1 MAIDVC
7 AMKSYG
13 CKVRRGCS
21 QGSSGARGRNGC
33 LTSERVRRREP
44 TINAGTTRKGLVDPC
59 QPCRLPRTCLP
70 RRILIAHIHKVVVE
84 ARGSGEREELN
95 KAAHDEQQRQVFPS
109 CQGHNGCLM
118 WFCVALSGFA
128 WLCVACAIGEE

>member
-13 CKVRRGCS
+13 CKVGRGCS

-33 LTSERVRRREP
+33 LTSERVRRRGP
-44 TINAGTTRKGLVDPC
+44 TINVGTTRKGLVDPC

-70 RRILIAHIHKVVVE
+70 RRISIAHIHKVAVE
-84 ARGSGEREELN
+84 VRGPSERGELN
-95 KAAHDEQQRQVFPS
+95 KAAHDEQQRQTR
-109 CQGHNGCLM
+109 
-118 WFCVALSGFA
+118 
-128 WLCVACAIGEE
+128 